1 MRVTIRLTEHQRQQL
16 KNHLFPGDGLEAA
29 AVVSCGRRRLPD
41 HEILTAQEIVFIPHY
56 LCCRS
61 PTRVTWPLDPALPLL
76 HRAGDPGIPDRFDLV
91 LLDVPDGG
99 LDRASR
105 VAYDSL
111 RHSREDDGEA
121 GLSGRRGGEP
131 YLRLGLRGV
140 ASGDEIDVDEHRFRA
155 AGAAREGY
163 CG

>member
-76 HRAGDPGIPDRFDLV
+76 HRAGDHGLTV
-91 LLDVPDGG
+91 LKIHSHPKDAEEFSAWD
-99 LDRASR
+99 DAADAS
-105 VAYDSL
+105 VF
-111 RHSREDDGEA
+111 EA
-121 GLSGRRGGEP
+121 LFGWSISPVLHLSAFMLE
-131 YLRLGLRGV
+131 RGV
-140 ASGDEIDVDEHRFRA
+140 IRARSHFRD
-155 AGAAREGY
+155 GARA
-163 CG
+163 